1 MKNLQRVADSNFDR
15 FQAGNN
21 LISKNQSQLNK
32 LLPQLELR
40 AKKAPEDSQIKAKL
54 EAKKNALIKLKAK
67 LDKAVLKVSKL
78 YVVEKPEQLKR
89 LTAAL
94 KSVTTIMENKPPL
107 GVSKA
112 LRSCSNEL
120 TSLREGVFIGAAVDK
135 KTLSILACRKAVKHV
150 EALIESTNKAIA
162 SVGKENEVRVEE
174 SEEKIL
180 DEFGKVLKQTQKE
193 SENISALQKKP
204 FVLTRV
210 PVVPLIKGPLN
221 TPSLKKAG
229 FDIVKVGDYNVI
241 HNQLVLGI
249 NKSFLELRKGAIE
262 RQVDPKKIIAKAT
275 EIKKMIEKQTGQK
288 YFFVLDRPYGATGGS
303 WFWLMT
309 ERDLSAFARAFA
321 GGHVKIDRFGF
332 AF

>member
-1 MKNLQRVADSNFDR
+1 MKNPQRVVDSNFDR
-15 FQAGNN
+15 FQARNN

-40 AKKAPEDSQIKAKL
+40 AKKAPEDSQVKAKL
-54 EAKKNALIKLKAK
+54 ELKRSELVKLKAK
-67 LDKAVLKVSKL
+67 LEKAVLKVSKL

-94 KSVTTIMENKPPL
+94 KSITAIMQSKPPL
-107 GVSKA
+107 GVSKCLKA
-112 LRSCSNEL
+112 SANEL

-135 KTLSILACRKAVKHV
+135 KALSIIACHKAVKQV
-150 EALIESTNKAIA
+150 DELISSTQKAIA
-162 SVGKENEVRVEE
+162 NVGQEDEVRAAE
-174 SEEKIL
+174 SEEKEL
-180 DEFGKVLKQTQKE
+180 QDFGKVLKQTQKE
-193 SENISALQKKP
+193 AQNISALQSKP

-210 PVVPLIKGPLN
+210 PVVPLTKGSLN
-221 TPSLKKAG
+221 TSALQRAG
-229 FDIVKVGDYNVI
+229 FQVDKVSDYTVF

-262 RQVDPKKIIAKAT
+262 RQIDPKKIMAKAT
-275 EIKKMIEKQTGQK
+275 EVKKMIEKQTGQK
-288 YFFVLDRPYGATGGS
+288 YFFVLDKPYGAVGGS

-309 ERDLSAFARAFA
+309 ERDLKAFAKVFP
-321 GGHVKIDRFGF
+321 GGFVKIDRFGF